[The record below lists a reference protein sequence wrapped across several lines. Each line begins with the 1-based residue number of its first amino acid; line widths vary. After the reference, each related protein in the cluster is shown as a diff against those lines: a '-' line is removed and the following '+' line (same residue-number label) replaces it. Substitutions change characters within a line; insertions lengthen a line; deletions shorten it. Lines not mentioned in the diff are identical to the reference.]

1 MTMNDTSPM
10 TMMVLTLPAP
20 SVVET
25 TTTTTTTTTITE
37 MLTSSMQIIIM
48 GGPGPGST
56 TAASLGG
63 GDGSNSSSTS
73 AASGSGSGDSSSTV
87 GIVVG
92 LVGAAF
98 LVLAVAAYVYFR
110 RREGQSNDSEN
121 PYADPPL
128 ARPGD
133 DMLSAVH
140 SGRHEPALNANVSSL
155 PSIGALDGAT
165 VKAHGTTKKRKTQV
179 CMYDMIPEP
188 QTQATAPSSPGRTAP
203 QQNWT
208 PDIQSQVSRDAGSPL
223 SYDPMGARPASQP
236 ILSPREAAITANRE
250 LARQER
256 SAPNLMYQPI
266 SSTPSEL
273 KYVDLAAETPLRY
286 VPLGPEVSA
295 EAPLRYVPLGPEAS
309 AAHHQLPSHQPRHH
323 QHVPSPAASD
333 AMYTEVPHEPHIK
346 PLVYEELAPE
356 EQHLQQQYQQNMLL
370 QGGDFYREVP
380 STGMVPNLNVGANP
394 NLPGGWSTVKSR
406 R

>member
-1 MTMNDTSPM
+1 MTTNDTIM
-10 TMMVLTLPAP
+10 ALTLPLTP

-25 TTTTTTTTTITE
+25 TMTTTTTTTATTITE
-37 MLTSSMQIIIM
+37 MLTQIIIM
-48 GGPGPGST
+48 GGPGT
-56 TAASLGG
+56 TTNRGG
-63 GDGSNSSSTS
+63 GDGNSSNGTS
-73 AASGSGSGDSSSTV
+73 VASGSGSGDASSTV
-87 GIVVG
+87 GIAVG

-110 RREGQSNDSEN
+110 RREGQSNESEN
-121 PYADPPL
+121 PYADPPM

-165 VKAHGTTKKRKTQV
+165 AKPHGTTKKRKTQV

-188 QTQATAPSSPGRTAP
+188 QTQAAAP

-266 SSTPSEL
+266 NSAPSEL

-295 EAPLRYVPLGPEAS
+295 EAPLRYAPLGPEAS

-323 QHVPSPAASD
+323 QHVPSAAASD

-356 EQHLQQQYQQNMLL
+356 EQHLQQQQYQQNMLL
-370 QGGDFYREVP
+370 QQGGDFYREVP
-380 STGMVPNLNVGANP
+380 STGMVPNLNVGAN
-394 NLPGGWSTVKSR
+394 LPGGWSTVKGR